1 MRNKSN
7 YERTIKI
14 NMSSFGRKL
23 EKYIKCLFIPHDY
36 MSVFFCRP
44 IMTIHVC
51 DEAKN
56 CKFLGVISYLVLN
69 ILENENFVV
78 FSIITL

>member
-1 MRNKSN
+1 MIKGESKLYWKNKHAPAEI
-7 YERTIKI
+7 YQ
-14 NMSSFGRKL
+14 M
-23 EKYIKCLFIPHDY
+23 FIYSTYDY

>member
-1 MRNKSN
+1 MIKGESKLYWKNKHAPAEI
-7 YERTIKI
+7 YQ
-14 NMSSFGRKL
+14 M
-23 EKYIKCLFIPHDY
+23 FIYSTWLH
-36 MSVFFCRP
+36 VNIFCRP

-78 FSIITL
+78 YSIITL